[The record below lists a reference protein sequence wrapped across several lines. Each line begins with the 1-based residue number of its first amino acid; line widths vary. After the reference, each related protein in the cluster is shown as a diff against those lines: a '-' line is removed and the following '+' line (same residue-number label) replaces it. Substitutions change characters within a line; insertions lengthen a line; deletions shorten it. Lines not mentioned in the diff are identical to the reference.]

1 MSETL
6 VWQEVNRLVER
17 LTLHEQAV
25 LVERLARRLAQ
36 EIAPARKAQSLR
48 GAWKNKFLPDL
59 DLDAELA
66 EIRTAWQKEL
76 DDRRRGPTSQCA
88 VHHL

>member
-6 VWQEVNRLVER
+6 AWQEVNRLIER

-36 EIAPARKAQSLR
+36 EIAPARKPQSLR
-48 GAWKNKFLPDL
+48 GVWKDKFPPDL
-59 DLDAELA
+59 DLEAELA
-66 EIRTAWQKEL
+66 EIRTAWQREL
-76 DDRRRGPTSQCA
+76 ND
-88 VHHL
+88 VI

>member
-6 VWQEVNRLVER
+6 TWQEVNRLIER

-36 EIAPARKAQSLR
+36 GIAPTGKPQSLR
-48 GAWKNKFLPDL
+48 GVWKGKFPPDL

-66 EIRTAWQKEL
+66 EIRAAWQKEL
-76 DDRRRGPTSQCA
+76 SD
-88 VHHL
+88 VI

>member
-1 MSETL
+1 MPETL
-6 VWQEVNRLVER
+6 TWQQVNHLVER

-36 EIAPARKAQSLR
+36 GIAPTRKPQSLR
-48 GAWKNKFLPDL
+48 GAWKGKFPPDL

-76 DDRRRGPTSQCA
+76 ND
-88 VHHL
+88 VI

>member
-6 VWQEVNRLVER
+6 AWQEVNRLIER
-17 LTLHEQAV
+17 LTLHEQAA

-36 EIAPARKAQSLR
+36 GIASTGKPQSLR
-48 GAWKNKFLPDL
+48 GVWKGKFPPDL

-66 EIRTAWQKEL
+66 EIRAS
-76 DDRRRGPTSQCA
+76 R
-88 VHHL
+88 